1 MLNEMLLAL
10 FLTQVG
16 TVAAITACIVG
27 VMTLFYAEIIT
38 LDKCDPENSL
48 ESLAAP
54 LDECGQGIHPL
65 SRFECLA
72 GDSQWNLF
80 KWIYQQ

>member
-27 VMTLFYAEIIT
+27 VMTLFFVEIT
-38 LDKCDPENSL
+38 ALDKCDTQKPIE
-48 ESLAAP
+48 AP
-54 LDECGQGIHPL
+54 SGPLGEC
-65 SRFECLA
+65 E
-72 GDSQWNLF
+72 
-80 KWIYQQ
+80 